1 MNRNIQ
7 RPVRKTAPLA
17 PPRATMEQIDPPATP
32 GNGQRSTPDHRI
44 LPFERASENREAA
57 AGSTNA
63 LKRNLTTALLA
74 QEKDLERMLREVEG
88 IAKAFAESGSPDALG
103 LSAALRRTVSQ
114 AVKQSLLERELRS
127 LALTDDLTSLYN
139 RRAFYALATQEL
151 KVMRRRGRDLLLIF
165 ADVDHLKEINDT
177 FGHREGDLALVRTAR
192 ALDRTFRD
200 SDIVARLS
208 GDEFAILALEAS
220 SGDQA
225 AILRRLRDQLRLV
238 SAEENRYKLSLS
250 VGMVRFDPKHA
261 TALGDLLSEADRAM
275 YAEKKNHL
283 KPWTCRR

>member
-1 MNRNIQ
+1 M
-7 RPVRKTAPLA
+7 
-17 PPRATMEQIDPPATP
+17 
-32 GNGQRSTPDHRI
+32 
-44 LPFERASENREAA
+44 
-57 AGSTNA
+57 
-63 LKRNLTTALLA
+63 
-74 QEKDLERMLREVEG
+74 REVDG
-88 IAKAFAESGSPDALG
+88 IAKAFAESSSPDALV
-103 LSAALRRTVSQ
+103 LSAALRKTVSR
-114 AVKQSLLERELRS
+114 AVKQSTLERELRS

-177 FGHREGDLALVRTAR
+177 FGHREGDSALVRTAR

-225 AILRRLRDQLRLV
+225 AILRRLEEQLAFV

-250 VGMVRFDPKHA
+250 VGMVRFDPKNA
-261 TALGDLLSEADRAM
+261 VVLSDLLSEADRAM
-275 YAEKKNHL
+275 YAEKRNHP
-283 KPWTCRR
+283 KPWSCRR

>member
-1 MNRNIQ
+1 MVSHRATLQQKVSDNAAPNRNEF
-7 RPVRKTAPLA
+7 TL
-17 PPRATMEQIDPPATP
+17 
-32 GNGQRSTPDHRI
+32 DHRI
-44 LPFERASENREAA
+44 LPFERASDSSQLE
-57 AGSTNA
+57 AGSSTSV
-63 LKRNLTTALLA
+63 LKRSVTSALLA
-74 QEKDLERMLREVEG
+74 QDKDLERILREVDG
-88 IAKAFAESGSPDALG
+88 IAKAFVESNSPDASG
-103 LSAALRRTVSQ
+103 FSAALRRAVSR
-114 AVKQSLLERELRS
+114 AVKQSTLERELRS

-165 ADVDHLKEINDT
+165 ADVDHLKAINDT

-192 ALDRTFRD
+192 ALERTFRD

-208 GDEFAILALEAS
+208 GDEFAILALEAT

-225 AILRRLRDQLRLV
+225 AILRRLKEQLSLV

-261 TALGDLLSEADRAM
+261 TVLGDLLSEADQAM
-275 YAEKKNHL
+275 YAEKKAHL
-283 KPWTCRR
+283 KPWTCRQ